1 MGSLCPVTALW
12 RKKWSGLESL
22 GSWECHAYKL
32 KQNNKTSVR
41 VRDGLREIL
50 VSIFDLLF
58 FEHLLRLMPP
68 QVEDAI
74 TVNDFDQS
82 KERNNI

>member
-22 GSWECHAYKL
+22 GSWECH
-32 KQNNKTSVR
+32 KTSVR